1 MSSTVDAIPPTL
13 LSDNNGEMTSETT
26 NAAIGKDEG
35 QEGKQKK
42 KKKKILFFQLLRN
55 FPHRRNI
62 QQ

>member
-42 KKKKILFFQLLRN
+42 EEKNPFFPIITQLSS
-55 FPHRRNI
+55 
-62 QQ
+62 